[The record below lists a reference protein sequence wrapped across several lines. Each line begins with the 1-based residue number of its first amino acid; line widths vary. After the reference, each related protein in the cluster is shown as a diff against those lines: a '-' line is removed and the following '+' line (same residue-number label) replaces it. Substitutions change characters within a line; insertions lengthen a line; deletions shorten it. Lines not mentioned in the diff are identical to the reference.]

1 MAEKSKETPM
11 IRKEDGGTSHAE
23 KPFDHPVYKKLALLN
38 GEVNKMSKTDLQAKL
53 KDLKLDT
60 R

>member
-1 MAEKSKETPM
+1 MD
-11 IRKEDGGTSHAE
+11 RKENDSHSHCE

-38 GEVNKMSKTDLQAKL
+38 GEVNKMSKADLQNKL
-53 KDLKLDT
+53 KELKLDT